1 MTHLLELLPLS
12 FGPFLF
18 FSTLLLLA
26 GDLNKANILYTIQAY
41 YKQHLQDIYCKYGEA
56 RPRIKVAKV
65 LADLESEVMAGC
77 SEVHKI

>member
-26 GDLNKANILYTIQAY
+26 GDLNKANILYTVNTIQAY
-41 YKQHLQDIYCKYGEA
+41 YKQHLQDIYCKYGA
-56 RPRIKVAKV
+56 NK
-65 LADLESEVMAGC
+65 
-77 SEVHKI
+77 